1 MGASKVFETDLMTS
15 NKFNPQQS
23 ASKKFSTSG
32 YRFRIVIPF
41 VFLIIVLIVAMVS
54 FSSQGEISTQLILI
68 SVGATLAVVGLGL
81 LMARQI
87 DQRISR
93 IISAA
98 NSVAEGDFS
107 VQIEDNH
114 NDEIGRFVDVFNHMV
129 TSLDGLHHRTDLLSR
144 TMSPQVRQWL
154 TERGLDFRGIT
165 QDVSILFVDIRDFT
179 RITENHNT
187 EQVVFFLN
195 DYYTTIANLVHV
207 GGGIIG
213 KYGGDSILAFFGA
226 PDPEQPEKSS
236 TGALLTAL
244 ALQDA
249 LVEMNQRWTFLGL
262 PAIQVGIGIS
272 FGPVVAGPIGSEEQ
286 FEYTIIGDAVNLAS
300 RLQDLTRNMPGY
312 SIIISA
318 EIYQALE
325 EKIKSQISVVS
336 LQAYE
341 AMSEKER
348 MMRLF
353 QFVDFGE
360 VLVKGKKGPVHVYGI
375 PE

>member
-1 MGASKVFETDLMTS
+1 MTS
-15 NKFNPQQS
+15 GKFGSQKSTP
-23 ASKKFSTSG
+23 KKFSASG

-54 FSSQGEISTQLILI
+54 FSSRGEISVQLILVAI
-68 SVGATLAVVGLGL
+68 GATLAVVGLGL

-93 IISAA
+93 IIRAA
-98 NSVAEGDFS
+98 ESVSEGDFS
-107 VQIEDNH
+107 VQIEDSH
-114 NDEIGRFVDVFNHMV
+114 DDEIGRFVAVFNHMV
-129 TSLDGLHHRTDLLSR
+129 ASLDRLHHRTDLLSR
-144 TMSPQVRQWL
+144 TMSPQVRLWL

-179 RITENHNT
+179 RITENYNT

-195 DYYTTIANLVHV
+195 DYYSTIANLVHV

-213 KYGGDSILAFFGA
+213 KYGGDSILAYFGA
-226 PDPEQPEKSS
+226 PEPDQPEKSS
-236 TGALLTAL
+236 TAALLTGL

-249 LVEMNQRWTFLGL
+249 LEEMNQRWTILGL
-262 PAIQVGIGIS
+262 PAIQAGIGIS

-286 FEYTIIGDAVNLAS
+286 FEYTVIGDAVNLAS
-300 RLQDLTRNMPGY
+300 RLQDLTRNIPGY

-318 EIYQALE
+318 EIYEALE
-325 EKIKSQISVVS
+325 EKIRSQISVVS
-336 LQAYE
+336 LRQYE
-341 AMSEKER
+341 AMDEKER
-348 MMRLF
+348 LRRLF